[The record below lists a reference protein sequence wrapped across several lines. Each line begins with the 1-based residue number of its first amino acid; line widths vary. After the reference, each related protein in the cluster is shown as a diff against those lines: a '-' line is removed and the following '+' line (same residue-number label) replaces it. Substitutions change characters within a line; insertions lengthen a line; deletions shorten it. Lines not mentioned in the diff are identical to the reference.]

1 MQFKDYYE
9 TLGVSRDAAQ
19 ADIKRAYRKLA
30 RKYHPDVSKEPN
42 CEARFKDVQEA
53 YEVLKDTDKRE
64 AYDRFGPNWKHGD
77 NFTPPPSGAHRA
89 DDQNTRFGEEADFSD
104 FFSQIFRGQQGR
116 QQAGPDG
123 FQMRG
128 QDRSL
133 RIQISLQDS
142 YEGATRTLTF
152 AVPELDARGEV
163 RQTPK
168 TVNVNLP
175 KGVIAGQRIRLAGQ
189 GGPGFNGGPAG
200 DLFLEVEFESDRRF
214 HAEGHDVYL
223 QLPITPWEA
232 ALGAKVVVP
241 TLGGKVELNIAS
253 GSQAGRKLR
262 LAGRGLPGQP
272 PGDQYVVLTIVVP
285 EANDEAQRALYR
297 EMARLMP
304 TDPRAELRT

>member
-9 TLGVSRDAAQ
+9 TLGVKRDATAD
-19 ADIKRAYRKLA
+19 DIKRVYRKLA

-42 CEARFKDVQEA
+42 CEAQFKDVQEA
-53 YEVLKDTDKRE
+53 YEVLKDADKRE
-64 AYDRFGPNWKHGD
+64 AYNRLGPNWKHGD
-77 NFTPPPSGAHRA
+77 NFTPAPEDDPHANYRNAGFA
-89 DDQNTRFGEEADFSD
+89 DNADFSD
-104 FFSQIFRGQQGR
+104 FFAQVFGDRQGR
-116 QQAGPDG
+116 QQARSDG

-133 RIQISLQDS
+133 RIQISLLDS
-142 YEGATRTLTF
+142 YHGASRTLSFT
-152 AVPELDARGEV
+152 VPELDARGEA

-168 TVNVNLP
+168 TVNVTLP

-200 DLFLEVEFESDRRF
+200 DLFLEVEFEPDRHF
-214 HAEGHDVYL
+214 HAEGHDIYL
-223 QLPITPWEA
+223 ELPITPWEA

-241 TLGGKVELNIAS
+241 TLGGKVELSIPP

-262 LAGRGLPGQP
+262 LGGRGLPAHP
-272 PGDQYVVLTIVVP
+272 AGDQYVVVTVFVP
-285 EANDEAQRALYR
+285 EAHDEEQRAVYR

-304 TDPRAELRT
+304 TDPRADLRA

>member
-9 TLGVSRDAAQ
+9 TLGVGRDAAA

-42 CEARFKDVQEA
+42 CEAQFKDVQEA
-53 YEVLKDTDKRE
+53 YEVLKDADKRE
-64 AYDRFGPNWKHGD
+64 AYNRLGPNWKHGD
-77 NFTPPPSGAHRA
+77 DFAPPPGDAARSSYRDAGFT
-89 DDQNTRFGEEADFSD
+89 DDADFSE
-104 FFSQIFRGQQGR
+104 FFAQIFRDRHGR
-116 QQAGPDG
+116 QQTAGDG
-123 FQMRG
+123 LQMRG

-133 RIQISLQDS
+133 RIQISLQDA
-142 YEGATRTLTF
+142 YQGASRTLSF

-163 RQTPK
+163 RQIPK
-168 TVNVNLP
+168 TVTVSLP
-175 KGVIAGQRIRLAGQ
+175 KGVTAGQRIRLAGQ

-200 DLFLEVEFESDRRF
+200 DLFLEVEFEADRRF

-241 TLGGKVELNIAS
+241 TLGGKVELSIPP

-262 LAGRGLPGQP
+262 LSGRGLPAHP
-272 PGDQYVVLTIVVP
+272 AGDQYVVLTVVVP
-285 EANDEAQRALYR
+285 EAHDEEQRAVYR

>member
-53 YEVLKDTDKRE
+53 YEVLKDADKRE

-89 DDQNTRFGEEADFSD
+89 DHQNTRVGDEADFSD

-116 QQAGPDG
+116 QQAGGDG

-128 QDRSL
+128 QDRNL

-142 YEGATRTLTF
+142 YHGATRTLTF

-189 GGPGFNGGPAG
+189 GGPGFGGGQAG

-241 TLGGKVELNIAS
+241 TLGGKVELNIAP

-262 LAGRGLPGQP
+262 LAGRGLPGQA